1 MNLGWIDFSDTDRKR
16 TMDVLRLFQEQGAV
30 DELGIGVI
38 RDGFA
43 NYFFPGTST
52 IQTRAK
58 YFFIIPYAMMETVA
72 DPRVTTVQGAL
83 RRLDEIER
91 ECAIILKQNSGTLGV
106 IGATI
111 LPKWVTRTPS
121 TIYWNGLRTLGI
133 FNGGMLHNMTISEYF
148 RLALK
153 LRDEKKSSAY
163 GNRKEDADE
172 NERDDIDAGDFR
184 YQNFWNLTP
193 PQKDWKE
200 HLTIKLTPF
209 ESDYLATKIKT
220 TQPTSV
226 FAYILK
232 EGIDIEQY
240 EDFPSFSYDIKP
252 AIDEENKQMLELAD
266 RFNNFISVAQVLY
279 NLIFSDNKNEVAISR
294 WDELKDKAFSFAAD
308 IDLDAIFSLLRLNN
322 YGLKEF
328 LKKFKNA
335 TLAGEWDVAKDEI
348 IKQEVRIKG
357 ARAKLKNKSRH
368 SLENWIGGYRLDYRF
383 ADAKRLI
390 RDIRNG
396 VSHV

>member
-1 MNLGWIDFSDTDRKR
+1 MQIGWIDFSDSDRKR

-91 ECAIILKQNSGTLGV
+91 ECAIILKKNSGTLGV

-153 LRDEKKSSAY
+153 LRDEKKASAY

-172 NERDDIDAGDFR
+172 NERDDVDAGDFR
-184 YQNFWNLTP
+184 YQNFWNLSP
-193 PQKDWKE
+193 PPKDWKE
-200 HLTIKLTPF
+200 HLTIELTPF
-209 ESDYLATKIKT
+209 ESDYLATKIKA
-220 TQPTSV
+220 TQSTSV

-240 EDFPSFSYDIKP
+240 EDFSSFSYDIKP

-279 NLIFSDNKNEVAISR
+279 NLIFSENKNEVAISR
-294 WDELKDKAFSFAAD
+294 WDELKDKAFSFAVD

>member
-1 MNLGWIDFSDTDRKR
+1 
-16 TMDVLRLFQEQGAV
+16 MDVLRLFQEQGAV

-133 FNGGMLHNMTISEYF
+133 FNGGTLHNMTISEYF
-148 RLALK
+148 RISLI
-153 LRDEKKSSAY
+153 LRDEKKASAY
-163 GNRKEDADE
+163 GNRKEDSDE

-200 HLTIKLTPF
+200 HLTIELTPF
-209 ESDYLATKIKT
+209 ESDYLATKIKS

-240 EDFPSFSYDIKP
+240 EDFSSFSYDIKP

-279 NLIFSDNKNEVAISR
+279 NLILSDNQNDAALSR
-294 WDELKDKAFSFAAD
+294 WEEVKAKAINYAND
-308 IDLDAIFSLLRLNN
+308 VDLDAIFSRLRLNN

-328 LKKFKNA
+328 LKKFKDA
-335 TLAGEWDVAKDEI
+335 IHAGEWAAAKNEI

-357 ARAKLKNKSRH
+357 ARAKLKNKSKY
-368 SLENWIGGYRLDYRF
+368 SPDNWIGGYKLDYRF
-383 ADAKRLI
+383 ADTRRLI
-390 RDIRNG
+390 RDIRN
-396 VSHV
+396 HV

>member
-1 MNLGWIDFSDTDRKR
+1 
-16 TMDVLRLFQEQGAV
+16 
-30 DELGIGVI
+30 
-38 RDGFA
+38 
-43 NYFFPGTST
+43 
-52 IQTRAK
+52 
-58 YFFIIPYAMMETVA
+58 MMETVA

-133 FNGGMLHNMTISEYF
+133 FNGGMLHNITISEYF

-153 LRDEKKSSAY
+153 LRDEKKASAY
-163 GNRKEDADE
+163 GNRKADADE
-172 NERDDIDAGDFR
+172 NERDDVDAGDFR
-184 YQNFWNLTP
+184 YQNFWNLSP
-193 PQKDWKE
+193 PPKDWKE
-200 HLTIKLTPF
+200 HLTIELTPF
-209 ESDYLATKIKT
+209 ESDYLATKIKA

-232 EGIDIEQY
+232 EGVDIEQY
-240 EDFPSFSYDIKP
+240 EDFSAFSYDIKP
-252 AIDEENKQMLELAD
+252 HIDDENKQMLELAD

-294 WDELKDKAFSFAAD
+294 WNEIKDKAFSFATD

-383 ADAKRLI
+383 ADARRLI
-390 RDIRNG
+390 RDIKNKD
-396 VSHV
+396 SHV